1 MKTLLKNYQIFHQ
14 TINMCWPWWLCVIFI
29 MILAV
34 LKLAKYWKII
44 SVWWSNC
51 YYGVNLVLSTLMI
64 YLHSN
69 PCFRWGSSYHLTQ
82 FPHYHL
88 SSALV
93 RQSSIWLCGN
103 TSLLYLA
110 HFKAKPRPNNGDFV
124 SKNWIIPSD
133 LLLKSMD
140 ELLQIRS
147 FCRTFH
153 TYRRRKCL

>member
-51 YYGVNLVLSTLMI
+51 YYGVNLVINTSDLFTLE
-64 YLHSN
+64 
-69 PCFRWGSSYHLTQ
+69 PRDCDEVHLTQ

-110 HFKAKPRPNNGDFV
+110 HLKPSRDRVMKITSVNIESYPVTF
-124 SKNWIIPSD
+124 
-133 LLLKSMD
+133 LLKSIVK
-140 ELLQIRS
+140 LRTLQICG